1 MQRVLRFAPLSGTV
15 TDPMRTWESVCLVR
29 AFHRYMEVTK
39 PHRSG
44 IDQLVVPSKEGTQG
58 KEVSKIAIA

>member
-15 TDPMRTWESVCLVR
+15 IDPMRTWESLCLVG

-39 PHRSG
+39 PHRYG
-44 IDQLVVPSKEGTQG
+44 ICQLVGPSKEGTQG
-58 KEVSKIAIA
+58 KEVSNLAIA